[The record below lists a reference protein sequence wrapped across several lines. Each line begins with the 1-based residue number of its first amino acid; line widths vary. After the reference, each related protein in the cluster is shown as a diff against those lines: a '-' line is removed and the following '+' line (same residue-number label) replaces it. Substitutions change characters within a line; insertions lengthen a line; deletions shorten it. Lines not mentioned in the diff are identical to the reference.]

1 MVCVAII
8 CLKQEFYIEKIS
20 CMLRKILFIACL
32 LNYSECFSM
41 QEEDNVDAQR
51 AGILRLF
58 FDATSL
64 LMSYSDEVEAVK
76 VFTKEEIDIFL
87 KAQESHF
94 SPACGID
101 ESNDHSKFVLE
112 SILAEPDVAKVM
124 LTVRAR
130 IRHGQK

>member
-1 MVCVAII
+1 MEII
-8 CLKQEFYIEKIS
+8 IRMF
-20 CMLRKILFIACL
+20 RKILFIACL

-51 AGILRLF
+51 AGILSLF
-58 FDATSL
+58 SDATSL

-87 KAQESHF
+87 TAQESYF
-94 SPACGID
+94 SPACGVD

-112 SILAEPDVAKVM
+112 SILAETKVAKAI
-124 LTVRAR
+124 LAARAR
-130 IRHGQK
+130 IRHNQK

>member
-1 MVCVAII
+1 MICVAII

-20 CMLRKILFIACL
+20 RMLRKILFIACL

-41 QEEDNVDAQR
+41 QEEDDVDVQR
-51 AGILRLF
+51 AIILRLF
-58 FDATSL
+58 SDATSL

-76 VFTKEEIDIFL
+76 VFTKEEINTFL

-101 ESNDHSKFVLE
+101 ESNDHSKFVLG
-112 SILAEPDVAKVM
+112 SILAEPEVAKAI
-124 LTVRAR
+124 LAARAR
-130 IRHGQK
+130 IRPGQK